1 MSTPESTLQPEQL
14 EALSEWAAGRR
25 AAGDSWASIEEQLPG
40 IPDVVVADLPRLVAG
55 WLDRQR
61 LQAKRAASCDRRAQG
76 ETSVAAQSL
85 ETLTTEAW
93 AGVSPAD
100 PILIDRANA
109 LRVVEYL
116 RGGMLKVR
124 WRWRYLR
131 WWKVRD
137 GETWETVPG
146 IGGATLPG
154 GEEVRWLNQA
164 VVIRDAQGTVVA
176 AFPECRAYHKP
187 KGTFAKKRLGDRL
200 EIQRREADCRELDL
214 RELAARLAA
223 VMSASLGAA
232 GSGFRDNAELARVL
246 GVSREAVRVRKLRIT
261 QAAGMRAVEGLSP
274 ARAAGG
280 IASKRRAANG

>member
-1 MSTPESTLQPEQL
+1 MES
-14 EALSEWAAGRR
+14 
-25 AAGDSWASIEEQLPG
+25 QLPD
-40 IPDVVVADLPRLVAG
+40 IPDDVLAQLPRMVAA
-55 WLDRQR
+55 WIDRQR
-61 LQAKRAASCDRRAQG
+61 LQVKRAATCDRRAQG

-116 RGGMLKVR
+116 RGGMLRVR
-124 WRWRYLR
+124 WRWQYLR
-131 WWKVRD
+131 WWRIRE
-137 GETWETVPG
+137 GETWETSPG
-146 IGGATLPG
+146 PGGATLPG

-164 VVIRDAQGTVVA
+164 VVIRDAQGTVLAV
-176 AFPECRAYHKP
+176 FPECRAYHKP
-187 KGTFAKKRLGDRL
+187 KGTFGKGRLGDRL
-200 EIQRREADCRELDL
+200 EIQRREADCRDLDI